1 MQWYTFAMIKDVF
14 EPLEPSQ
21 VKLTGWLGKRVAVN
35 EATRLL
41 NVDLVPLLAGYKHRP
56 GSHPWI
62 GEHIG
67 KWLHASTLAWQNTG
81 DTQLKVKIS
90 GAVKELIA
98 CQEADGYLGTYENGK
113 RFGLFPGADWDVW
126 SHKYCLLGLLT
137 WWQYTKDT
145 AALACCEHMGDL
157 LCTTFG
163 TQPGQKSIISAG
175 THVGMAATSVLEP
188 MVLLARA
195 SKNKKY
201 LDFCRYI
208 VDTAWNEP
216 GGPRVLDTLTK
227 LGKVNKTANGKA
239 YEMLSNLVGLCELYR
254 ETGEKRYLVGPLRAW
269 DDIVANQLYLTGT
282 MSYGE
287 HFHDDHALPNA
298 PRNSIGETCVTV
310 TWLQLNWQLLRLT
323 GQGKYAQEIERSQYN
338 HLAAAQRPDGA
349 QWCYY
354 TALEGT
360 KPYGP
365 GINCCVSSGP
375 RGMALAPQTACF
387 LADNGKTIVVTS
399 QDSFEATVTIEGVKV
414 KVTQKSS
421 LPKSG
426 ELATKF
432 AAERS
437 VRFNIRQRLA
447 PWNDKLSELR
457 KAPKSRMSDG
467 VFQVH
472 GDWIELTASS
482 KKPDPNRFLG
492 SLDWTQPLTFS
503 PKTIEGMFTNAGRT
517 AKTLGPFVLASQNG
531 QDVLFAEAGA
541 KGEKYQVWTGGPKS
555 DCEEERSRDGNQDS
569 SICDG
574 DPLSF
579 AVTYD
584 GSKQPRDWFS
594 VRFAK
599 PKTVTKITYCHGR
612 SFHDGGWFDTS
623 GTPGMP
629 WIEGQRTK
637 DGPWEKLGELPGYP
651 TTTATNPQGLRNG
664 QAFVLTLPMPLSL
677 CAVRVVGK
685 PACGDSPQQAFS
697 SCGELSVAGG

>member
-1 MQWYTFAMIKDVF
+1 MIKDIF
-14 EPLEPSQ
+14 TPLEPSQ
-21 VKLTGWLGKRVAVN
+21 VRLTGWLGKRVAVN
-35 EATRLL
+35 EATRLR
-41 NVDLVPLLAGYKHRP
+41 NVDLVPLLAGYKQRP

-67 KWLHASTLAWQNTG
+67 KWLHAATLAWQNTG
-81 DTQLKVKIS
+81 DAQLQTKLA

-98 CQEADGYLGTYENGK
+98 YQEPDGYLGTYVKEK

-137 WWQYTKDT
+137 WWAYTKDP
-145 AALACCEHMGDL
+145 AALTCCEHMGDL

-163 TQPGQKSIISAG
+163 TGPGQKSIISAG

-201 LDFCRYI
+201 LDFCRYM
-208 VDTAWNEP
+208 VDVAWNEP
-216 GGPRVLDTLTK
+216 GGPRVLGTLTK

-269 DDIVANQLYLTGT
+269 DDIVVNQRYLTGT

-323 GQGKYAQEIERSQYN
+323 GEAKYAAEIERAQYN
-338 HLAAAQRPDGA
+338 HLAAAQRPDGKE
-349 QWCYY
+349 WCYY

-387 LADNGKTIVVTS
+387 LAHDGDTLVVTS
-399 QDSFEATVTIEGVKV
+399 RDSFEATVVVRGQKV
-414 KVTQKSS
+414 FVTQKSP
-421 LPKSG
+421 LPTSG
-426 ELATKF
+426 RLTLQFKMAEEGSFGITLLIPEWATYTTPELGRFGTPETHKLDTKTLPTGAFHLRPMRRSQRWYAQQGF
-432 AAERS
+432 AYD
-437 VRFNIRQRLA
+437 VQLA
-447 PWNDKLSELR
+447 
-457 KAPKSRMSDG
+457 A
-467 VFQVH
+467 
-472 GDWIELTASS
+472 
-482 KKPDPNRFLG
+482 
-492 SLDWTQPLTFS
+492 
-503 PKTIEGMFTNAGRT
+503 KTIEGTFTNTGRT
-517 AKTLGPFVLASQNG
+517 AKTLGPFVLAAQNG

-555 DCEEERSRDGNQDS
+555 DSEEERSRDGNQDG

-579 AVTYD
+579 TVTYD

-599 PKTVTKITYCHGR
+599 PKTVAKITYCHGR
-612 SFHDGGWFDTS
+612 SFHDGGWFDAS

-651 TTTATNPQGLRNG
+651 TTTATNPQGLSDG
-664 QAFVLTLPMPLSL
+664 QAFALTLPMPLSL

>member
-1 MQWYTFAMIKDVF
+1 MVKDVF
-14 EPLEPSQ
+14 EPLAPSQ

-41 NVDLVPLLAGYKHRP
+41 SVDLVPLLAGYKQRP

-67 KWLHASTLAWQNTG
+67 KWLHAATLAWQNTG
-81 DTQLKVKIS
+81 DIKLKEKLN
-90 GAVKELIA
+90 GAVRELIA
-98 CQEADGYLGTYENGK
+98 CQEADGYLGTYVKGQ
-113 RFGLFPGADWDVW
+113 RFGLYKGADWDVW

-137 WWQYTKDT
+137 WWEYTKDE
-145 AALACCEHMGDL
+145 AALHCCQRMGDL
-157 LCTTFG
+157 LCATFG
-163 TQPGQKSIISAG
+163 TGSGQKSIISAG

-208 VDTAWNEP
+208 VDVAWEEP
-216 GGPRVLDTLTK
+216 RGPKVLSTLTTT
-227 LGKVNKTANGKA
+227 GKVNKTANGKA

-254 ETGEKRYLVGPLRAW
+254 ETGEKRYLVPAEKAW
-269 DDIVANQLYLTGT
+269 SDIVANQLYLTGS

-298 PRNSIGETCVTV
+298 PRNNIGETCVTV

-323 GQGKYAQEIERSQYN
+323 GHGKYAAEIERSQYN

-375 RGMALAPQTACF
+375 RGMALAPQSVCF
-387 LADNGKTIVVTS
+387 LADSGKTIVITS
-399 QDSFEATVTIEGVKV
+399 RDSFEATVTIEGVKV

-421 LPKSG
+421 LPNPG
-426 ELATKF
+426 EITTKISP
-432 AAERS
+432 ERN
-437 VRFNIRQRLA
+437 VHFNVRQRLA
-447 PWNDKLSELR
+447 LWDDKVGEMR
-457 KAPKSRMSDG
+457 KAKKRQAFGGEIG
-467 VFQVH
+467 VN
-472 GDWIELTASS
+472 GDWFEFTSS
-482 KKPDPNRFLG
+482 PKKPDPNRFLG
-492 SLDWTQPLTFS
+492 SLDWGVPLTFS
-503 PKTIEGMFTNAGRT
+503 PKTVEGTFTNAGRT

-541 KGEKYQVWTGGPKS
+541 KGEKYQIWTGGPKS
-555 DCEEERSRDGNQDS
+555 ETEEDRSRLGNADG

-574 DPLSF
+574 DPRSIV
-579 AVTYD
+579 VTFD
-584 GSKQPRDWFS
+584 GSKQPLDWFS
-594 VRFAK
+594 LSYAK
-599 PKTVTKITYCHGR
+599 PKAATKITYCHGR
-612 SFHDGGWFDTS
+612 SFHDGGWFDAS
-623 GTPGMP
+623 EKKP
-629 WIEGQRTK
+629 WIEVQRTK
-637 DGPWEKLGELPGYP
+637 DGPWETLGELAGYP
-651 TTTATNPQGLRNG
+651 ATTATNPQELRDG
-664 QAFVLTLPMPLSL
+664 QAFVLSLPAPVTFVGL
-677 CAVRVVGK
+677 RVVGK
-685 PACGDSPQQAFS
+685 PACGDNPQQAFS
-697 SCGELSVAGG
+697 SCGELSVG

>member
-1 MQWYTFAMIKDVF
+1 MIQDIFV
-14 EPLEPSQ
+14 PLEPSQ

-35 EATRLL
+35 EATRLR
-41 NVDLVPLLAGYKHRP
+41 NVDLTPLLAGYKQRP

-81 DTQLKVKIS
+81 DSALKAKLA
-90 GAVKELIA
+90 GAVAELIA
-98 CQEADGYLGTYENGK
+98 CQEPDGYLGTYVKEK

-137 WWQYTKDT
+137 WWHYTKDA
-145 AALACCEHMGDL
+145 AALACCERMGDL
-157 LCTTFG
+157 LCATFG
-163 TQPGQKSIISAG
+163 TGPGQKSIISAG
-175 THVGMAATSVLEP
+175 THMGMAATSILEP

-195 SKNKKY
+195 SKKKKY
-201 LDFCRYI
+201 LEFCRYM
-208 VDTAWNEP
+208 VDVAWEEP
-216 GGPRVLDTLTK
+216 RGPKILSTLTAT
-227 LGKVNKTANGKA
+227 GKVNKTANGKA

-254 ETGEKRYLVGPLRAW
+254 ETGEKRYLVPALRAW

-287 HFHDDHALPNA
+287 HFHDDHALPNT
-298 PRNSIGETCVTV
+298 PRSSIGETCVTV

-323 GQGKYAQEIERSQYN
+323 GDGKYADQIERSQYN

-375 RGMALAPQTACF
+375 RGMALAPQSVCF

-421 LPKSG
+421 LPSSG
-426 ELATKF
+426 KLTTQYAS
-432 AAERS
+432 ERP

-457 KAPKSRMSDG
+457 KAPKSRTNDG

-472 GDWIELTASS
+472 GDWMELTASP
-482 KKPDPNRFLG
+482 KKPDPNRFRG
-492 SLDWTQPLTFS
+492 SLDWTLPLTFS
-503 PKTIEGMFTNAGRT
+503 TKTIEGSFTNTGRK
-517 AKTLGPFVLASQNG
+517 AKTLGPFVLATQNG
-531 QDVLFAEAGA
+531 KELLFAEAGA
-541 KGEKYQVWTGGPKS
+541 KGEKYQIWSPLPVGAGGP
-555 DCEEERSRDGNQDS
+555 EEDRSRLGNADG

-574 DPLSF
+574 DPKSIV
-579 AVTYD
+579 VTFD
-584 GSKQPRDWFS
+584 GSKQPLDWFS
-594 VRFAK
+594 LSYPK
-599 PKTVTKITYCHGR
+599 PQTATKLTYCHGR
-612 SFHDGGWFDTS
+612 SYHDGGWFDAS
-623 GTPGMP
+623 ERKP
-629 WIEGQRTK
+629 WIEVQRSK
-637 DGPWEKLGELPGYP
+637 DGPWERLGELAGYP
-651 TTTATNPQGLRNG
+651 ATTATNSQGLREG
-664 QAFVLTLPMPLSL
+664 QPFTLTLPAPTTFVG
-677 CAVRVVGK
+677 VRVVGK
-685 PACGDSPQQAFS
+685 PACGDNPDQAFS
-697 SCGELSVAGG
+697 SCGELSIG